1 MSGYPPAEHSLARLV
16 QLMNDLINEI
26 GTDSTYYPWLVIPP
40 QGKAFDANSTPPI
53 VTPTVAAGETEVLRL
68 VVPQGWD
75 GIIKR
80 LSNTYIGG
88 TNPDTTQ
95 SLTWRIYLDQQLVPN
110 YGNIKTQFGST
121 QFPRETDGIFISSG
135 QTVRW
140 TVTNTDVALPTPGTY
155 CSCCLAGFWWPRQQS

>member
-1 MSGYPPAEHSLARLV
+1 MDAESILLKISQQLSDLTSLLAS
-16 QLMNDLINEI
+16 
-26 GTDSTYYPWLVIPP
+26 DSTQYPWIVIPP

-80 LSNTYIGG
+80 LSNNYIGG

-110 YGNIKTQFGST
+110 YGNIKTQFGTTS
-121 QFPRETDGIFISSG
+121 FPRETDGIFIGSG
-135 QTVRW
+135 QVVRW
-140 TVTNTDVALPTPGTY
+140 TVTNTDVVLPTAGTF
-155 CSCCLAGFWWPRQQS
+155 CSCCLAGFWWPRPPR